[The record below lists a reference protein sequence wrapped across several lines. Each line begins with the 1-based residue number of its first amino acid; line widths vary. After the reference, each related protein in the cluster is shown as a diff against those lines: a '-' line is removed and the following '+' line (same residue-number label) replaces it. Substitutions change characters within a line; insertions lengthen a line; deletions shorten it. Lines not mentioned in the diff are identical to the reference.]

1 VQWLLC
7 WLVWLGTRRW
17 PARVIPARDN
27 KDLYLTRYYLLGGPD
42 TEGMEHHG
50 NKAGWGLYLHHF
62 HRSDDAGDLH
72 NHPWKWSIS
81 FILRGG
87 YWEDRVDG
95 RRFRAPWTFNFI
107 RNSTFHRVD
116 LAEKDAW
123 TLFFAGPRVGSW
135 GFKDAKTDRF
145 VPWRKYLGLQD

>member
-17 PARVIPARDN
+17 PARVITARDSEAP
-27 KDLYLTRYYLLGGPD
+27 YLTRNYLIGGPD

-50 NKAGWGLYLHHF
+50 
-62 HRSDDAGDLH
+62 
-72 NHPWKWSIS
+72 WKWSIS